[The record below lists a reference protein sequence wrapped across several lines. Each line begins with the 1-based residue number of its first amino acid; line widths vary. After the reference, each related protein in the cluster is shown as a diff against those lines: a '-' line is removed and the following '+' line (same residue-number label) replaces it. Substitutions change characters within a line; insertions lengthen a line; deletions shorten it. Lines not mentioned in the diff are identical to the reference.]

1 MYPGFNLGSSTAKRK
16 RERKDISGHSVVS
29 ATMDLLKLYRINVAR
44 LSLKTQA
51 TLLQIK
57 HLIWTVDSSVW
68 VAQIPFGSSLLFW
81 IMFPDKTL
89 EVKKAVTKTT
99 LIIFQRSPT
108 WVRTWKCSQHPQAR
122 SSFPLEDSQGHSY
135 LRKPQLFI
143 PTHLHTFTKHLLPAW
158 HSSRLLVFSCL
169 GHGVVSLG
177 PTI

>member
-1 MYPGFNLGSSTAKRK
+1 
-16 RERKDISGHSVVS
+16 
-29 ATMDLLKLYRINVAR
+29 MDLLKLYRINVAR

-57 HLIWTVDSSVW
+57 HLISTVDSSVW

-108 WVRTWKCSQHPQAR
+108 
-122 SSFPLEDSQGHSY
+122 
-135 LRKPQLFI
+135 
-143 PTHLHTFTKHLLPAW
+143 
-158 HSSRLLVFSCL
+158 
-169 GHGVVSLG
+169 
-177 PTI
+177 